1 MEHEELYRVR
11 VTTKLLVQR
20 TAENKRRT
28 EHAVQWA
35 KELRT
40 TAAELRTELHDSIAT
55 ARDLRAT
62 AKYERSLRHLS
73 PGF

>member
-1 MEHEELYRVR
+1 MEHGELESIRR
-11 VTTKLLVQR
+11 ATKLLVNKA
-20 TAENKRRT
+20 AENKRRA

-55 ARDLRAT
+55 ARDSRAT
-62 AKYERSLRHLS
+62 AKSAR
-73 PGF
+73 